1 MSRKLLLADD
11 NPTIRRVIELTFSG
25 EDVQVVT
32 VDDGEQAI
40 RRIPLERPDIVL
52 ADIGMRKRS
61 GYEVAAFV
69 KNHPELSHVP
79 VLLLAGAF
87 EPVDEARAKQVKSA
101 GVVVK
106 PFEPLDLV
114 ARVRGLVGPAKP
126 ANPVAAP
133 RATTASASS
142 FGEPPGPRGRA
153 EQADA
158 VPADSGPA
166 VSEPMPPNPQFGS
179 ARSDASTGSLDD
191 YFDRL
196 DAAFATLGASQTPPS
211 PPVPRLADEDAFA
224 ADVPT
229 IEDVL
234 GSAVLRSQSDMPS
247 PGRVAPPTAEPAD
260 ASSTLTPSVRTRHVS
275 PVGHGN
281 ALAALFGLLLAV
293 EQGDA
298 NPGSI
303 RTAPTHRPTE
313 IADELVDRVTR
324 RVLERL
330 APDTVRDVVE
340 DIVSAVAER
349 LVREEI
355 DRIKKG

>member
-1 MSRKLLLADD
+1 VSRKLLLADD

-101 GVVVK
+101 GVLVK

-142 FGEPPGPRGRA
+142 FGEPPAPRGRA
-153 EQADA
+153 EQAHA

-166 VSEPMPPNPQFGS
+166 VSEPASPKPPFS

-211 PPVPRLADEDAFA
+211 PPAPRLADDDVFA

-247 PGRVAPPTAEPAD
+247 PGRVAPPPAEPAD
-260 ASSTLTPSVRTRHVS
+260 ASSTLTPSARARHVS

-298 NPGSI
+298 DPGSI
-303 RTAPTHRPTE
+303 RIAPTDRPTE